1 VRGGCLGYARGMD
14 PHPER
19 ADGDPPAYPAAGAW
33 PDFESQPLSR
43 AEYVTALVHLYR
55 GELHRT
61 LSWRQ
66 RLDTTTNWAIVATV
80 AVLTLSFQ
88 NPAFAQETLIAG
100 MYANLVFLAHEARR
114 FRFFDVYR
122 ARLRMLEENFYG
134 PLLRRDPHSPIE
146 RWGVMVADDLL
157 RPRFKITFLQA
168 MRARLR
174 RNYSYVFLFLLLAWV
189 MRRLSA
195 GAEAN
200 SALGA
205 AFNQFALAGVETW
218 LPIVLVAMLYAFLI
232 GVVVLTPAPRPPEI
246 GYWPDPRHPGEDVP
260 GLDV

>member
-1 VRGGCLGYARGMD
+1 MD
-14 PHPER
+14 PHPET
-19 ADGDPPAYPAAGAW
+19 AGGETPVYPQGGVW

-43 AEYVTALVHLYR
+43 TEYVTALVHLYR
-55 GELHRT
+55 GELQRT

-100 MYANLVFLAHEARR
+100 MYANLVFLLHEARR

-157 RPRFKITFLQA
+157 RPKFKITFLQA

-174 RNYSYVFLFLLLAWV
+174 RNYSYVFVFLLLAWL
-189 MRRLSA
+189 MRRLTA

-200 SALGA
+200 AALGA
-205 AFNQFALAGVETW
+205 ALNQFALAGVETW
-218 LPIVLVAMLYAFLI
+218 LPLVLVAGLYAFLV
-232 GVVVLTPAPRPPEI
+232 GVVVLTPTPRPPEI
-246 GYWPDPRHPGEDVP
+246 GYWVDPRHPGEDVP

>member
-1 VRGGCLGYARGMD
+1 MRGGRLGYAAAMD
-14 PHPER
+14 PHPET
-19 ADGDPPAYPAAGAW
+19 ADGRSPAYPQAGAW

-55 GELHRT
+55 GELQRT
-61 LSWRQ
+61 LNWRQ

-80 AVLTLSFQ
+80 AVLSLSFQ
-88 NPAFAQETLIAG
+88 NPAYAQETLIAG
-100 MYANLVFLAHEARR
+100 MYANLVFLLHEARR

-168 MRARLR
+168 MRARLL
-174 RNYSYVFLFLLLAWV
+174 RNYSYVFVFLLLAWL
-189 MRRLSA
+189 MRRITS
-195 GAEAN
+195 GAEGSA
-200 SALGA
+200 ALGA
-205 AFNQFALAGVETW
+205 TLSQFALAGVETW
-218 LPIVLVAMLYAFLI
+218 LPLVLVGAIYAFLA
-232 GVVVLTPAPRPPEI
+232 GVLLLTPRACPPEI
-246 GYWPDPRHPGEDVP
+246 GYWVDPRHPGEDVP